1 MSKKSLLKL
10 LDGASTAFLTVN
22 RILTSGY
29 YCGGVSNTS
38 LYVDHLKVPKGA
50 PKIENNKNT
59 ATDSQHGGIKSE
71 NFKNIKINPDLP
83 LKDIFL
89 KDISNDQINKP
100 IEKTEKSNILNKES
114 FQKEFKKNDNLEEPE
129 IKSNQNSKIKLNEK
143 IVNLPVENESKKL
156 EKEENSNESFLIK
169 TDKTKFIGK
178 PSKIPTSSFS
188 RALNFGFL
196 GASLLTNSFTQMMK
210 DKVSLKEEKSFSSY
224 LVNETNAEK
233 VSRTLCKM
241 RGAALKLGQI
251 LSTFEDVVIPEPIR
265 SALERARAEADVM
278 PSSQMFKILKN
289 EYGKEWK
296 TKFSEFH
303 ESPFAAASIGQVH
316 EAYLND
322 GTRVAVKIQY
332 PGVAQSIDSDLQNL
346 KRVFEYFKIFPKGLY
361 IDDLIKN
368 LGNELRMECD
378 YIQEAEKQML
388 FKNLL
393 ISDRFYYVPK
403 IYKEYSSNL
412 ILCSEFVEGVNVDEL
427 EALPQSVKDFVGE
440 KILELT
446 LRELFEF
453 KFMQTDPNPA
463 NFFYDHKN
471 SRLNLIDFG
480 AARSYE
486 EDFVK
491 NYMGIVHSAAINNH
505 EKIIKMSQEIGFL
518 TGMESQIMLESHT
531 NATLAVGEPFNIQN
545 KEEYFDFGNQKL
557 TKKIYK
563 LIPTMLKHRLK
574 APPTEIYSLHRK
586 LSGAYLIC
594 IKLKSRVRAK
604 KLFFDIYDKFYKD
617 DK

>member
-10 LDGASTAFLTVN
+10 MDGVNTGLLTIN
-22 RILTSGY
+22 RIFTSGY
-29 YCGGVSNTS
+29 YCGGINNTS
-38 LYVDHLKVPKGA
+38 LFVDGLQGSEGK
-50 PKIENNKNT
+50 KIFKSNKNYHFEHQSESKIS
-59 ATDSQHGGIKSE
+59 TDLKNTKDSHINNTSEEKFENLENSNKTFSKGENKLNDTE
-71 NFKNIKINPDLP
+71 NFKEKENYANQ
-83 LKDIFL
+83 KDH
-89 KDISNDQINKP
+89 
-100 IEKTEKSNILNKES
+100 
-114 FQKEFKKNDNLEEPE
+114 
-129 IKSNQNSKIKLNEK
+129 
-143 IVNLPVENESKKL
+143 KKL
-156 EKEENSNESFLIK
+156 SEDTINISLKNEISMTNEIVENSNESFLIK

-178 PSKIPTSSFS
+178 PSKIPTTSFS
-188 RALNFGFL
+188 RALNFGIL
-196 GASLLTNSFTQMMK
+196 GASLLTNSFTLMMK
-210 DKVSLKEEKSFSSY
+210 DKVSFKEEKSFSSY

-265 SALERARAEADVM
+265 SALEKARAEADVM
-278 PSSQMFKILKN
+278 PTSQMFKILKS
-289 EYGKEWK
+289 EYGRDWK
-296 TKFSEFH
+296 NKFLEFH

-316 EAYLND
+316 QAYLKD

-332 PGVAQSIDSDLQNL
+332 PGVARSIDSDLQNL

-393 ISDRFYYVPK
+393 QSDKFYYVPK
-403 IYKEYSSNL
+403 IFKEYSTNL
-412 ILCSEFVEGVNVDEL
+412 ILCSEYVEGVNVDEL
-427 EALPQSVKDFVGE
+427 EALPQIIKDLVGE

-480 AARSYE
+480 AARTYE
-486 EDFVK
+486 DNFVK
-491 NYMGIVHSAAINNH
+491 RYMGIVHSAATNNH
-505 EKIIKMSQEIGFL
+505 EKIIQMSQQIGFL
-518 TGMESQIMLESHT
+518 TGMESQIMLDSHT
-531 NATLAVGEPFNIQN
+531 NATLAVGEPFNILN
-545 KEEYFDFGNQKL
+545 KDEFFDFGNQKL

-604 KLFFDIYDKFYKD
+604 KLFFEIYDKFYRDNK
-617 DK
+617 